1 MLYHAVS
8 SAMSEDVS
16 DLRVKIF
23 VGPLNS
29 SGILSDQTL
38 RVSIVYYLIS
48 GLPVVFNN
56 RGDIDFVL
64 NLTLG
69 VLNVIEWLLMV
80 FICFSAPSYLCS
92 IDLVSFTLVKVIG
105 CSDLHLC
112 KRDWISTGR
121 LFLCI

>member
-80 FICFSAPSYLCS
+80 FICFSAPSYLC
-92 IDLVSFTLVKVIG
+92 FTLVKVIG